1 MGDVTVSKMS
11 SLRAC
16 KEPFERTCS
25 EPVEDTDTTSFV
37 AEFSLEANY
46 PVQVTDPHDAV
57 TLHLSSMPSRYQSP
71 SSDRIRQPVEDVEE
85 CTCPTSISPEF
96 SGTISAPD
104 IKLSMATESSKDP
117 YATTFLRQR
126 GYGWLLEVEE
136 DDSEESKPLLEE
148 LDIDLK
154 DIYYKIR
161 CVLMPIQSLGYNR
174 QVVRDNPDFWGPLAV
189 VLLFSMI
196 SIYGQ
201 FRVVSWIITIWIFGS
216 LTIFL
221 LARVLGGEVSF
232 GQVLGVIGYSLLPLI
247 VIAPL
252 LLVIGGFDVVSTLI
266 KLFGVLDLKL
276 FAISY
281 VCNYIFAQKRSI
293 YQGPVPQSYYKLV
306 INNIIILLFF

>member
-1 MGDVTVSKMS
+1 MQLSPTNGDFTFVSS
-11 SLRAC
+11 
-16 KEPFERTCS
+16 
-25 EPVEDTDTTSFV
+25 TD
-37 AEFSLEANY
+37 AEEL
-46 PVQVTDPHDAV
+46 
-57 TLHLSSMPSRYQSP
+57 
-71 SSDRIRQPVEDVEE
+71 
-85 CTCPTSISPEF
+85 
-96 SGTISAPD
+96 SGTIDAPD
-104 IKLSMATESSKDP
+104 IKLNMGSDQSRDA
-117 YATTFLRQR
+117 YAATFLRQR

-136 DDSEESKPLLEE
+136 EDSALLCMTLKKEE

-161 CVLMPIQSLGYNR
+161 CVLMPMPSLGFNR

-221 LARVLGGEVSF
+221 LARVLGGEVSY

-252 LLVIGGFDVVSTLI
+252 LLVIRGFDMVSTLI
-266 KLFGVLDLKL
+266 KLFGVFWAAYSAASLLVGDEFKTKKPLL
-276 FAISY
+276 IYPIFLL
-281 VCNYIFAQKRSI
+281 YIYFLSL
-293 YQGPVPQSYYKLV
+293 YTGV
-306 INNIIILLFF
+306 

>member
-1 MGDVTVSKMS
+1 MQFSPTNGDFTFVSS
-11 SLRAC
+11 SEA
-16 KEPFERTCS
+16 
-25 EPVEDTDTTSFV
+25 ED
-37 AEFSLEANY
+37 L
-46 PVQVTDPHDAV
+46 
-57 TLHLSSMPSRYQSP
+57 
-71 SSDRIRQPVEDVEE
+71 
-85 CTCPTSISPEF
+85 
-96 SGTISAPD
+96 SGTISTPD
-104 IKLSMATESSKDP
+104 VKVKMASDSGRDP

-136 DDSEESKPLLEE
+136 DDNEESKPLLEE

-161 CVLMPIQSLGYNR
+161 CVLMPMPSLGYNR

-221 LARVLGGEVSF
+221 LARVLGGEVSY

-247 VIAPL
+247 VITPL
-252 LLVIGGFDVVSTLI
+252 LLVIGGFEVVSTLV
-266 KLFGVLDLKL
+266 KLFGVFWAAYSAASLLIGDEFKTKKPLL
-276 FAISY
+276 IYPIFLL
-281 VCNYIFAQKRSI
+281 YIYFLSL
-293 YQGPVPQSYYKLV
+293 YTGV
-306 INNIIILLFF
+306 